1 MRSLE
6 KGQDKIQKIC
16 DQLRKKTLDPAKNE
30 AEEIIKQAEK
40 KAEEIKQEAELHKE
54 QLIKQ
59 ARGQIEQ
66 ERNVFHSSL
75 QQAAKQVVEALRQEI
90 ENKFFNEE
98 LQAALDKQLG
108 DPKVIADLINGLV
121 AAIEKGGMATDL
133 SAVIPRLVSPEDI
146 NGLLVDGVRK
156 RLKGNPLELGH
167 FAGGAQVK
175 LHGKKM
181 TLDLTDQAIKEL
193 LANYVRKDFRK
204 MIFSL

>member
-16 DQLRKKTLDPAKNE
+16 DQLRYEVIDPAKIE
-30 AEEIIKQAEK
+30 AQIILEQARKSAEEINS
-40 KAEEIKQEAELHKE
+40 EAERQAD

-59 ARGQIEQ
+59 ARALIEQ

-75 QQAAKQVVEALRQEI
+75 QQASKQALESLRQEI
-90 ENKFFNEE
+90 EFRFFNDE
-98 LQAALDKQLG
+98 LQSVLEKQLA
-108 DPKVIADLINGLV
+108 DPKIIAGLINGIIS
-121 AAIEKGGMATDL
+121 AIDKEGLQTEL
-133 SAVIPRLVSPEDI
+133 SAIIPKLVSPDDI
-146 NGLLVDGVRK
+146 NALLIEAVRK
-156 RLKGNPLELGH
+156 RLKGNPLELGK
-167 FAGGAQVK
+167 FSGGIQVK

-204 MIFSL
+204 MIFSP